1 MGEDFGDTMYS
12 DYPIE
17 PEDDY
22 PVRHRNRKKSS
33 QHRKE
38 SDKSKNGSN
47 SDACVEPGVS
57 GYGRTFGY
65 LYDRAWSL
73 IKAAFKKEHKL
84 DQMELFNE
92 ACAARLQAHY
102 GATKYRR
109 RRELEILC
117 RRTKFTRNELKLL
130 YWGWKCACPNGTLT
144 ESTFKEIYAQFF
156 PQAGDSSL
164 YAHYVYRAMF
174 GNKGQRNGGSGG
186 NNNDDNINAN
196 NAAAGGEVHF
206 GDYAQALSTLS
217 RGGTNE
223 KLEWIFR
230 LYDINGDN
238 VLTVDEIIEISKA
251 IYALLGFYVSPAHD
265 QRTCDEHGYKVF
277 QRLDPMGKGFVT
289 FNEFIE
295 ICSKDEKIIRSM
307 QLLDTIGL
315 D

>member
-12 DYPIE
+12 DYPME
-17 PEDDY
+17 TDDDY
-22 PVRHRNRKKSS
+22 SMRQKNRKKSS
-33 QHRKE
+33 QHRKG

-47 SDACVEPGVS
+47 SDACAESGVS

-130 YWGWKCACPNGTLT
+130 YWGWKCACPTGILT

-174 GNKGQRNGGSGG
+174 GDKGQMRDESG
-186 NNNDDNINAN
+186 NNNIDNAV
-196 NAAAGGEVHF
+196 VHF

-251 IYALLGFYVSPAHD
+251 VFALLGFYVSPAHD

-277 QRLDPMGKGFVT
+277 QRLDPLGKGFVT
-289 FNEFIE
+289 FNEFID